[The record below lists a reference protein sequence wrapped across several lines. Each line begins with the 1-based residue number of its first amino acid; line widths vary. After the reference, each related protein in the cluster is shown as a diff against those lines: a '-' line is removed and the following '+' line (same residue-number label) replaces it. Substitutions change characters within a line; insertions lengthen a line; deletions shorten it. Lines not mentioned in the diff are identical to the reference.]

1 MQTVANA
8 HRIVPNEIV
17 AETELVSFKRSLIH
31 GCGGFAKVPIATGT
45 RVIEYTG
52 VKIDKQESLRR
63 CELNNEFIFSLD
75 DEQDLDG
82 SVEWN
87 LARFINHSCTP
98 NCETELDEGRVW
110 IVSLRDI
117 EKGEELSFN
126 YGYDLED
133 YRKHPCLCGAADCVG
148 YIVAEEF
155 FDHVRRQNVCS
166 GAR

>member
-1 MQTVANA
+1 MQTVCKTCDSESDN
-8 HRIVPNEIV
+8 IV
-17 AETELVSFKRSLIH
+17 AETELVVFKRSVIH
-31 GCGGFAKVPIATGT
+31 GCGGFAKTPIAQGT

-75 DEQDLDG
+75 DERDLDG

-87 LARFINHSCTP
+87 LARFINHSCEP

-110 IVSLRDI
+110 IVTLRDI
-117 EKGEELSFN
+117 ESGEELSFN

-133 YRKHPCLCGAADCVG
+133 YRQHPCTCGAVECVG

-155 FDHVRRQNVCS
+155 FEQVRKQS
-166 GAR
+166 